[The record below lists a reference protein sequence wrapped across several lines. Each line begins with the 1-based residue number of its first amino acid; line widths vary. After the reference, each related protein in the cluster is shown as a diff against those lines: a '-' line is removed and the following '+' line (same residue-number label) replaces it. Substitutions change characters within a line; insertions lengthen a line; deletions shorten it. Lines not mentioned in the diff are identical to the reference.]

1 MYLADLTHPDPSLAA
16 KLEAL
21 YNLRTDKKIAL
32 GFREP
37 FLKLLE
43 AFGNPHLS
51 LPPTIHVAGTNGKG
65 SVVATL
71 RSLLEAHGKTVSAF
85 TSPHL
90 LQFNERLYASGTYIS
105 NPALNDLI
113 DEALALNKGG
123 KVTFFEITTAMAFAW
138 FARQKTDYC
147 LLEVGLGGRL
157 DCTNVIQNPAACV
170 ITNISYD
177 HQQFLGNTLSEI
189 AGEKAGIMK
198 PYVPCIIAPQKEAT
212 ALPVFENR
220 AAQTGCNLFIA
231 GRDWSMTSLNDMM
244 RFKFESL
251 DITLPRPNLAGDHQL
266 ENASAALAALHAID
280 PVWNE
285 NKLAA
290 GLQNIHWPGRLENIT
305 NAFAIPQ
312 TDIWY
317 DGGCNDS
324 AGAALEAQIKK
335 WQEEDPR
342 DLHLIVGMKGDKN
355 AENFLR
361 YLAPHAK
368 TLTIVPIPGLSSC
381 LSGQG
386 FPGELTAPD
395 VPAAIRAIAGNS
407 PQKPKRIL
415 ITGSLYLAQQ
425 IGQNKTHE
433 QKAESKRHA

>member
-1 MYLADLTHPDPSLAA
+1 MYPADLTHLDPALEA
-16 KLEAL
+16 KLQAL
-21 YNLRTDKKIAL
+21 YNLRTGKKIAL

-37 FLKLLE
+37 FLRLLE

-71 RSLLEAHGKTVSAF
+71 RSILEAHGKTVSAF

-105 NPALNDLI
+105 NSVLNELI

-123 KVTFFEITTAMAFAW
+123 KVTFFEITTAMAFTW

-157 DCTNVIQNPAACV
+157 DCTNVIQSPAACV

-177 HQQFLGNTLSEI
+177 HQQFLGTTLAEI

-198 PYVPCIIAPQKEAT
+198 PYVPCIIAPQKEEA
-212 ALPVFENR
+212 ALPVFETR
-220 AAQTGCNLFIA
+220 AAQTVCNLLIH
-231 GRDWSMTSLNDMM
+231 GRDWDMTPLNDMM
-244 RFKFESL
+244 RFKFKSL
-251 DITLPRPNLAGDHQL
+251 DITLPRPNLMGDHQL
-266 ENASAALAALHAID
+266 ENTGAALAALHAID

-290 GLQNIHWPGRLENIT
+290 GLQNIHWPGRLENVSA
-305 NAFAIPQ
+305 AFDIPQ
-312 TDIWY
+312 TEIWY
-317 DGGCNDS
+317 DGGCNGS
-324 AGAALEAQIKK
+324 AGAVLEAQIKK
-335 WQEEDPR
+335 WQSQDPR

-355 AENFLR
+355 PDTFLR
-361 YLAPHAK
+361 YLAPH
-368 TLTIVPIPGLSSC
+368 TQSLTVVPLSGLPSC
-381 LSGQG
+381 LDAGAVEGARS
-386 FPGELTAPD
+386 
-395 VPAAIRAIAGNS
+395 AAGISAALRAIAAHA
-407 PQKPKRIL
+407 PQTPKRIL

-425 IGQNKTHE
+425 LPRPSSSR
-433 QKAESKRHA
+433 A